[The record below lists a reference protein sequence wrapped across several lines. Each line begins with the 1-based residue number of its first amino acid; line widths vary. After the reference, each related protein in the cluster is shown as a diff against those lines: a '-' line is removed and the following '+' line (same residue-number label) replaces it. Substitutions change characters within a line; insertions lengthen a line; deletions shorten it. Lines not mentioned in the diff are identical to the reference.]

1 MDGDRRG
8 GSQHQNGSRW
18 VGCDSRSDPPERRE
32 TDSSPSSRSLQV
44 QSVNPGKESPRM
56 TGSRLQI
63 PGYEILAEIGKGA
76 MGVVYKARQASVDRI
91 VAIKVLRDGAAKDRE
106 YIARF
111 RREATI

>member
-1 MDGDRRG
+1 MDGDPLKE
-8 GSQHQNGSRW
+8 SQSRNGSKW
-18 VGCDSRSDPPERRE
+18 VEYDSRSDSPERRNA
-32 TDSSPSSRSLQV
+32 DFSRSPGLLQV
-44 QSVNPGKESPRM
+44 ASGNPGKESPRT

-76 MGVVYKARQASVDRI
+76 MGIVYKARQASVDRI

-111 RREATI
+111 R